1 MACYEIRLKAAQSTK
16 ARLVG
21 SSRLCFYLQT
31 VSIILPTSISPG
43 VRSGVLQAFGL
54 SLKRTNIFIKEVWA
68 RQQIDTVAPLLNK
81 TNLPIW

>member
-1 MACYEIRLKAAQSTK
+1 MARYEIRLKAAQSTK

-43 VRSGVLQAFGL
+43 VRSGMLQAFGL
-54 SLKRTNIFIKEVWA
+54 H
-68 RQQIDTVAPLLNK
+68 
-81 TNLPIW
+81 